1 MTEVFSSY
9 FQEEVLVLKTLLD
22 SAGIE
27 SDILA
32 GSQSE
37 LAPFWSIDSGGF
49 RLIVGDDDAE
59 DARALVAEHKRLK
72 AAGEVSRGQGG
83 EGQSDGQGGG
93 GSR

>member
-9 FQEEVLVLKTLLD
+9 FQEEILVLKTLLD

-37 LAPFWSIDSGGF
+37 LAPFWGIDSGGF
-49 RLIVGDDDAE
+49 RLIVGDEDVE
-59 DARALVAEHKRLK
+59 DARALVEEHRRLK
-72 AAGEVSRGQGG
+72 AASEGTDRSRGH
-83 EGQSDGQGGG
+83 
-93 GSR
+93 

>member
-49 RLIVGDDDAE
+49 RLIVGDENAE
-59 DARALVAEHKRLK
+59 DARDLVEEHRRRR
-72 AAGEVSRGQGG
+72 ASTEGG
-83 EGQSDGQGGG
+83 EGG
-93 GSR
+93 RP